1 MQISSLRE
9 RICRGSAF
17 RGHLIQ
23 SGSRISIVAHAKRK
37 GVSKELR
44 ELQQLKEGTTPPAT
58 AAPSGPTPAA
68 PTFAVPPT
76 AQQSTVLASPP
87 PLPASTQTP
96 LTVSASASAT
106 PATTGATINSSG
118 SSNSSSSSGSSS
130 GLLDNLL
137 IRILASVAAIMA
149 VISVFYSIVFYGASN
164 AVYVFKDQLAAI
176 TKKDFVPYSE
186 RRRLEQ
192 EVLAKLEAEQ
202 AERLKGRGGSG
213 EEGVPGVSTDTAAT
227 PGVAAVE
234 DGGSSTELLNLLPS
248 SSKK

>member
-1 MQISSLRE
+1 MQISSLHE

-17 RGHLIQ
+17 RGHLIE

-44 ELQQLKEGTTPPAT
+44 ELQQLKEGTTPPAA
-58 AAPSGPTPAA
+58 AAPSGPPTSTPAL
-68 PTFAVPPT
+68 PVPPPAQPST
-76 AQQSTVLASPP
+76 ALASPP
-87 PLPASTQTP
+87 NLSASTQTP
-96 LTVSASASAT
+96 VTVSASASAT

-118 SSNSSSSSGSSS
+118 SSSSSSSSSS

-202 AERLKGRGGSG
+202 AERLNGRGGSG
-213 EEGVPGVSTDTAAT
+213 EGVPGVSTDTTAT
-227 PGVAAVE
+227 PGTAAVE

-248 SSKK
+248 SNKK